1 MIPQVDLFSFVF
13 WKNLKIPKRHFE
25 INWPL
30 GKAIFLSNENSVR
43 IRYHL
48 QLPKRKRSKSHQNSS
63 RILDEK
69 KSRSQRNSSRIPIG
83 KEDDPEY
90 YEIPTKR
97 KLHKSLTTIIFAL
110 LISLR
115 RRGRLGSRAFL
126 NGNEA
131 NRPRSRTRGGRRRRE
146 AGPHRPRWGSWL
158 SRQHGS
164 HSMHFFP

>member
-1 MIPQVDLFSFVF
+1 MVDLFSFVF

-63 RILDEK
+63 SWWKKADRSGILQEFQSEK
-69 KSRSQRNSSRIPIG
+69 KMTLNIMKSLEKS
-83 KEDDPEY
+83 
-90 YEIPTKR
+90 
-97 KLHKSLTTIIFAL
+97 KLHKSLTTIVFAL

-126 NGNEA
+126 DGNEA
-131 NRPRSRTRGGRRRRE
+131 NRPRSRTRGGRRRE

>member
-1 MIPQVDLFSFVF
+1 MIPHGRLVFVRF
-13 WKNLKIPKRHFE
+13 LEDLKIPKRNFE
-25 INWPL
+25 INWPV

-63 RILDEK
+63 SWWKKADRSGILQEFQSEK
-69 KSRSQRNSSRIPIG
+69 KMTLNIMNSLEKS
-83 KEDDPEY
+83 
-90 YEIPTKR
+90 
-97 KLHKSLTTIIFAL
+97 KLHKSLTTIVFAL

-126 NGNEA
+126 DGNEA
-131 NRPRSRTRGGRRRRE
+131 NRPRSRTRGGRRRE